1 MKRMRLLLGLLAIL
15 AVCLFIV
22 RPASAGNIFLT
33 GHDDDFHFN
42 FGDAN
47 AGAQL
52 SAGIAFAR
60 SGAPSSTLPV
70 LTFDAGTE
78 LTHSLTLLGI
88 PFTNINPNTGIPA
101 ASNFDVTLFSAI
113 VIASDQSC
121 GGCDN
126 NTTSSTNIAGAKPAI
141 TAFFN
146 AGGGIVGLSGASNT
160 SYYSFLPAVATN
172 FGSPPS
178 TGYVQ
183 TALGASTGIPAVN
196 GDATHNFFPEPG
208 TAGMDPLFGV
218 VERLGSPTTG
228 TVESVILIGTIGDG
242 GFIAP
247 TPGPGAVPEPASLL
261 LLGAGLAGL
270 AILRKRARS

>member
-1 MKRMRLLLGLLAIL
+1 MKKRTRLVSLLGVLAI
-15 AVCLFIV
+15 CLFIA

-42 FGDAN
+42 FGDAT

-52 SAGIAFAR
+52 AAGIAFAR

-101 ASNFDVTLFSAI
+101 ASNFDVT
-113 VIASDQSC
+113 
-121 GGCDN
+121 
-126 NTTSSTNIAGAKPAI
+126 P
-141 TAFFN
+141 
-146 AGGGIVGLSGASNT
+146 GGGIVGLSGASNT